1 MGKEWPFFDL
11 PASFGSPKVHV
22 QLLVAMK
29 KGQPRIV
36 GNEID
41 FCFLI
46 TSQHEHI
53 FEDSSLGLS
62 CDPGELETV
71 PVKMNRVN
79 VIAGVPRRLFQ
90 PGKCLLVVTESQI
103 SVHKG
108 GGGNVACL
116 LPSF

>member
-1 MGKEWPFFDL
+1 MNKTIRFQAERTHIVEQCHKT
-11 PASFGSPKVHV
+11 KVHV

-53 FEDSSLGLS
+53 FECSGRGLS
-62 CDPGELETV
+62 RDPGELETV
-71 PVKMNRVN
+71 PVKMNWVN
-79 VIAGVPRRLFQ
+79 VIAGVTHPNAIAFAYLHM
-90 PGKCLLVVTESQI
+90 K
-103 SVHKG
+103 
-108 GGGNVACL
+108 
-116 LPSF
+116 